1 MKTSTTHS
9 YCDDD
14 TPNEND
20 ILNIDANKNNS
31 YMIDGDNRQCRKRTP
46 QAVDNEDDFDSLS
59 GYESDSIAEY
69 DLFITTL
76 DVKTVESAV

>member
-20 ILNIDANKNNS
+20 ILNIDANKNDS
-31 YMIDGDNRQCRKRTP
+31 HMIDSDNRQCRKRTP
-46 QAVDNEDDFDSLS
+46 QVVDNEDDFDSLS

-69 DLFITTL
+69 DLFLTTL
-76 DVKTVESAV
+76 DVKTVASAV